1 LICDTDILATG
12 LWHERYLGT
21 RSPEV
26 EAIASSH
33 RHDLYLLTDCD
44 IPFVQDGLRDGE
56 TVREWMTARFEE
68 TLAERRLPWTKV
80 SGDRARRLRQAVEEI
95 DKLLI

>member
-1 LICDTDILATG
+1 
-12 LWHERYLGT
+12 
-21 RSPEV
+21 V

-56 TVREWMTARFEE
+56 TIREWMTARFEG
-68 TLAERRLPWTKV
+68 TLTERELPWVKV
-80 SGDRARRLRQAVEEI
+80 SGDPTRRLTQAVEEI
-95 DKLLI
+95 DKFLI